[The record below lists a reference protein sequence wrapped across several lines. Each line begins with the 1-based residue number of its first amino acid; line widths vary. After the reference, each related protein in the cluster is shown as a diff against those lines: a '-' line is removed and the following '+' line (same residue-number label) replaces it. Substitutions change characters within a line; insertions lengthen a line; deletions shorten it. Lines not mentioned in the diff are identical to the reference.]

1 MEGMLGVLGG
11 MGPMATV
18 DFLRKLV
25 EETPATKDQDHVP
38 VIVDSVPQIPCRVAA
53 VLDGGASPLPAM
65 QAGLRRLERA
75 GAECIAIACNTAHF
89 WVDELRASTALP
101 ILHIAD
107 AVGQE
112 LARRGAAD
120 GAGSVGLLATEATL
134 AADIYP
140 RRLAA
145 AGIGFVVNPPEE
157 RAEFV
162 LPAIALVKRGDSRA
176 AGALLAE
183 AIRRLRARGAGACV
197 LACTELPVALEAA
210 HPELVADCIDP
221 TRALAREAVRWALA
235 WRAAAAG

>member
-1 MEGMLGVLGG
+1 
-11 MGPMATV
+11 
-18 DFLRKLV
+18 LRKLV

-53 VLDGGASPLPAM
+53 VLDGAASPLPAM

-75 GAECIAIACNTAHF
+75 GAECVVIACNTAHY
-89 WVDELRASTALP
+89 WVDQLCASTALP

-112 LARRGAAD
+112 LARRKATGPD
-120 GAGSVGLLATEATL
+120 SGTGGSVGLLATEATL
-134 AADIYP
+134 AAEIYP

-145 AGIGFVVNPPEE
+145 AGVTFVVNPPEE

-210 HPELVADCIDP
+210 HPELLADCIDP

-235 WRAAAAG
+235 RRAAAAG